1 MATPGNGKGNIT
13 MEERTAKKMN
23 LAQERNSRVV
33 FANTVDTHTIL
44 NITSALDRGMRKLR
58 ANAFTQYPVQE
69 VTAIF
74 EEYQAALTALHNVT
88 QRVCD
93 YTKLRYRPPAGM
105 EISAETT
112 ELNLPAAQA

>member
-1 MATPGNGKGNIT
+1 MTTSGNGNGK
-13 MEERTAKKMN
+13 MDERTERKIN

-69 VTAIF
+69 VTSIF
-74 EEYQAALTALHNVT
+74 EEYQTALTALHNVT
-88 QRVCD
+88 KRVCD
-93 YTKLRYRPPAGM
+93 YTKLTYRPPAGM
-105 EISAETT
+105 GVPANTT
-112 ELNLPAAQA
+112 ELNLPVA